1 MQIWTTVLAGGTASV
16 NIQARQDLVLSFSSQ
31 SQGVGGGAW
40 EAIAWVHCLV
50 GSGKISAIAK
60 LAGLERSLETEVSM
74 ALQNIPTDAE
84 LNQPTDS
91 QH

>member
-1 MQIWTTVLAGGTASV
+1 MNYSLGRRYCLGQHTSSPGPGAELFQPEPGG
-16 NIQARQDLVLSFSSQ
+16 
-31 SQGVGGGAW
+31 GGGAW

-50 GSGKISAIAK
+50 GSGKFSAIAK
-60 LAGLERSLETEVSM
+60 LAGLERSLETKVSM